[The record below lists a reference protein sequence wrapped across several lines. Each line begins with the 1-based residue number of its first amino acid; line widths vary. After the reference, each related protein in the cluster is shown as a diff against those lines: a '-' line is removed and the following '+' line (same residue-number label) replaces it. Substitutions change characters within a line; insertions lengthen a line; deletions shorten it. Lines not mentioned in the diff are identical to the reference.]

1 MNKGRFEGRI
11 AIVTGGGTG
20 IGQATALQLAAEGA
34 KVVVMGRRLEKL
46 KETVE
51 LAEKAGTPVVPMA
64 GDVAVEA
71 DCIKVIEETVKK
83 FGTVDLLVNAAGIG
97 GPSDRMEECTMES
110 VRNVFDI
117 NYFGSYM
124 MVKYSLPYM
133 QKQNRGSIVNIAS
146 IDGMMGYD
154 CESPYAA
161 TKAAVISMAK
171 TVATENGANGVRIN
185 AIAPV
190 WIDTPML
197 DVAIENYKK
206 AGVEVTKETLRNG
219 SMKRPGLPSE
229 IAEGA
234 CWLLSD
240 EASYV
245 NGHTLVI
252 DGAKTLS

>member
-1 MNKGRFEGRI
+1 MNKGRFEGRV

-46 KETVE
+46 AETVE

-71 DCIKVIEETVKK
+71 DCIKVIEETVKM
-83 FGTVDLLVNAAGIG
+83 FGAVDHLVNAAGITAKG
-97 GPSDRMEECTMES
+97 RIENCTMED
-110 VRNVFDI
+110 VRKVFDI

-133 QKQNRGSIVNIAS
+133 HKQNRGSIVNIAS
-146 IDGMMGYD
+146 IDGLMGYD
-154 CESPYAA
+154 NESPYAA

-171 TVATENGANGVRIN
+171 TVATENGSNGVRIN
-185 AIAPV
+185 AIAPGWV
-190 WIDTPML
+190 DTPML
-197 DVAIENYKK
+197 DAAIENYKRV
-206 AGVEVTKETLRNG
+206 GVEMTKENLKNG
-219 SMKRPGLPSE
+219 SMKRPARPSE

>member
-1 MNKGRFEGRI
+1 
-11 AIVTGGGTG
+11 
-20 IGQATALQLAAEGA
+20 
-34 KVVVMGRRLEKL
+34 
-46 KETVE
+46 
-51 LAEKAGTPVVPMA
+51 
-64 GDVAVEA
+64 
-71 DCIKVIEETVKK
+71 
-83 FGTVDLLVNAAGIG
+83 
-97 GPSDRMEECTMES
+97 MEECTMES

-185 AIAPV
+185 AIAPG

-219 SMKRPGLPSE
+219 SIEKTGTSVGNCRRR
-229 IAEGA
+229 
-234 CWLLSD
+234 LL
-240 EASYV
+240 A
-245 NGHTLVI
+245 
-252 DGAKTLS
+252 AFR